1 MRIRKKFGVVE
12 LLGVA
17 SILAA
22 SLAMVRPA
30 AAQTPAA
37 TAACGDWNIKFSV
50 KEDPTHPAMPQT
62 PAGKAMVV
70 VAVDG
75 NEATLAT
82 FTARIGVDG
91 KWVAAT
97 RARQYISFAV
107 DPGAHHL
114 CASLQGAALMN
125 TENPDTL
132 HSLKAEPGK
141 TYYFRLRVYRS
152 GDHTVNTS
160 LDAIDE
166 DEGQLIV
173 ESTFR
178 SSFKIK

>member
-1 MRIRKKFGVVE
+1 M
-12 LLGVA
+12 
-17 SILAA
+17 LAA

-30 AAQTPAA
+30 EAQDPTVR
-37 TAACGDWNIKFSV
+37 ACGAGNIEFSV
-50 KEDPTHPAMPQT
+50 KEDPKHSTMPPT

-70 VAVDG
+70 IAVDG

-91 KWVAAT
+91 NWVAAT

-107 DPGAHHL
+107 DPGSHHL

-160 LDAIDE
+160 LDAIDD

-173 ESTFR
+173 WSTFR
-178 SSFKIK
+178 SSFKVK